1 MCKLASMVGVE
12 INQDGVSFSCTSTSP
27 YWLEKRSLGRW
38 REPGPAPIYT
48 GAGRVSFVTRRKGE
62 KEIKRKKIRARQG
75 PLAKSFCA
83 RVFALLLCDRS
94 CAEFPT
100 IGIRTRLR

>member
-38 REPGPAPIYT
+38 RESGPAPIYT
-48 GAGRVSFVTRRKGE
+48 ETERVSFVPERKPE
-62 KEIKRKKIRARQG
+62 NQ
-75 PLAKSFCA
+75 
-83 RVFALLLCDRS
+83 
-94 CAEFPT
+94 
-100 IGIRTRLR
+100 